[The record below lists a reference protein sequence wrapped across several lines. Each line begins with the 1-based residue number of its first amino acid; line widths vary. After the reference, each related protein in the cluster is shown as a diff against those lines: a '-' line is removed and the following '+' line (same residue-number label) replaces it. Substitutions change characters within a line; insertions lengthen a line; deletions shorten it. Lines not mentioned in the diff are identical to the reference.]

1 MRQPYLQGYIIEPE
15 KIRKFLGI
23 QDPNDRRIDDVF
35 CKILGALDLEKHPI
49 HFHDRDEKTADVVLL
64 LSSDAVADD
73 IKTLEAKRL
82 QPSNFMTQLAN
93 SFFTGPCILPYDI
106 NKVGSLS
113 VWLNCSPNPGI
124 GAEGPHRRWERKGV
138 SGREQQA
145 LYPGGSCRSS
155 LSTICCEYLRE

>member
-1 MRQPYLQGYIIEPE
+1 MHSTRTLKNLIGESAEIESTHSIHVVFANPWYDSSACPFKTFSYMRQPYLQGYIIEPE

-64 LSSDAVADD
+64 LSPDAVADD

-82 QPSNFMTQLAN
+82 QPSNVMTQLAN
-93 SFFTGPCILPYDI
+93 TFFTGPCILPYDI
-106 NKVGSLS
+106 NQVGSLS
-113 VWLNCSPNPGI
+113 VWF
-124 GAEGPHRRWERKGV
+124 H
-138 SGREQQA
+138 
-145 LYPGGSCRSS
+145 
-155 LSTICCEYLRE
+155 